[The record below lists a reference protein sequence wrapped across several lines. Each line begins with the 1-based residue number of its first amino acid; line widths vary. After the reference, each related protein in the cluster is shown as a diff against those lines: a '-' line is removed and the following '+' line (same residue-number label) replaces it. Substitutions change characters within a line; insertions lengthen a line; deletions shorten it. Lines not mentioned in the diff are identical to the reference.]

1 VTNNPD
7 KSLLEYACTSVQECL
22 ALAPVIILG
31 SGHSCTF
38 GIPSMIQLTEYLRLE
53 VPKEL
58 APEDKQTWIAL
69 LEKLQHLSLE
79 AALHEIQLSPRLTA
93 LIIRKTWENIFPS
106 DKKVLE
112 CVIQNRDYLPLSRL
126 YHHLFNSTHK
136 RIQLITTNYDCLT
149 EYAADAAGYAW
160 ATGFGYGYIGSRYNH
175 HLLTISKGNTAFRMV
190 DIWKVHGSLNWYR
203 APDGAIYYL
212 PSVAKPPKDFFPVIV
227 TPGIDKY
234 KRTHEEPFRT
244 IITGA
249 DLAMDDG
256 RSFLSI
262 GYGFNDEHIQPKLL
276 EKCKREEKIIV
287 VLAMELTETAKK
299 VLLNGHCKRF
309 IAFEKSGDGTRIFT
323 PEHHEGLELRGINLW
338 SLGDLLTLV
347 L

>member
-1 VTNNPD
+1 
-7 KSLLEYACTSVQECL
+7 
-22 ALAPVIILG
+22 
-31 SGHSCTF
+31 
-38 GIPSMIQLTEYLRLE
+38 MIELTDYLRLE
-53 VPKEL
+53 VSKEV
-58 APEDKQTWIAL
+58 APEDKQTWETL
-69 LEKLQHLSLE
+69 EEKLQHLPLE
-79 AALHEIQLSPRLTA
+79 AALNEVQLSTQLTS
-93 LIIRKTWENIFPS
+93 LIIQKTWDNISPA
-106 DKKVLE
+106 DRKVLG
-112 CVIQNRDYLPLSRL
+112 CVIQNREHLPLSRL
-126 YHHLFNSTHK
+126 FRHLFNSTHK
-136 RIQLITTNYDCLT
+136 RIQLITTNYDCLA

-160 ATGFGYGYIGSRYNH
+160 ATGFGYGYIGSRYSH
-175 HLLTISKGNTAFRMV
+175 HLLTISKGNMTFRMA

-212 PSVAKPPKDFFPVIV
+212 PSVVKPPKDFSPVIV

-244 IITGA
+244 IIAGA
-249 DLAMDDG
+249 DLAMDGG
-256 RSFLSI
+256 RSFLCI

-287 VLAMELTETAKK
+287 VLAMELTEAAKK
-299 VLLNGHCKRF
+299 VLLNGHCRRF

-323 PEHHEGLELRGINLW
+323 PERHDGVELPGINLW